1 MRLPRR
7 RFLQQAVEAAARCI
21 ISAMLIALFVHGAF
35 AQTNRTIKIIVPYP
49 AGGIADILARSLADQ
64 IGRMQSLTMIIE
76 DRPGAS
82 GDIGTETASRAAPD
96 GKTLVIFGN
105 PQVISPHLRKLN
117 YDPLTSF
124 EPICQLTTT
133 PTVIAVNSGSP
144 YRTFADLLDAARAKP
159 GGLTLASIGPASA
172 VHIAFEAFKRAAKVD
187 MTFVPYPGASLAIN
201 ALLGDHVTS
210 FMGNYGDASEQL
222 KAGKLRALAAVSKTR
237 IGALPDVPT
246 VAESGYRDFAMDV
259 WFGLFAPARTPKE
272 TVAVLAGWFTAALQA
287 PETRSKLA
295 LQGLFPVG
303 TCGAEFAAYL
313 RKQYEQYGRDI
324 RESNI
329 RTE

>member
-1 MRLPRR
+1 MRPPRR
-7 RFLQQAVEAAARCI
+7 RFLQQGVETAARCI
-21 ISAMLIALFVHGAF
+21 ISAIVIVLSACGAS
-35 AQTNRTIKIIVPYP
+35 AQTSRTIKIIVPYP
-49 AGGIADILARSLADQ
+49 AGGISDVLARSLADQ
-64 IGRMQSLTMIIE
+64 IGRMQALTIIIE

-96 GKTLVIFGN
+96 GKTLLIFGN

-117 YDPLTSF
+117 FDPLTSF

-133 PTVIAVNSGSP
+133 PTVIVVNSGSA
-144 YRTFADLLDAARAKP
+144 YRTFADLIGAARAKP

-210 FMGNYGDASEQL
+210 FMGNYGDAGEQL
-222 KAGKLRALAAVSKTR
+222 KAGKLRALAAVSKAR
-237 IGALPDVPT
+237 IDALPDVPT
-246 VAESGYRDFAMDV
+246 VAEAGYQDFAMDV

-272 TVAVLAGWFTAALQA
+272 TVSELAQWFTAALQA
-287 PETRSKLA
+287 PELKSKLA

-303 TCGAEFAAYL
+303 TCGTDFAAYL

-324 RESNI
+324 RELNI

>member
-1 MRLPRR
+1 MLLAP
-7 RFLQQAVEAAARCI
+7 
-21 ISAMLIALFVHGAF
+21 SAHGAW
-35 AQTNRTIKIIVPYP
+35 AQTSRTIKIIVPYP

-64 IGRMQSLTMIIE
+64 IGRMQGLTMIVE

-105 PQVISPHLRKLN
+105 PQVISPHLRKLS
-117 YDPLTSF
+117 YHPLTSF

-133 PTVIAVNSGSP
+133 PTVIVVNSGSA

-159 GGLTLASIGPASA
+159 GSLTLASIGPASA

-210 FMGNYGDASEQL
+210 FMGNYGDAAEQL
-222 KAGKLRALAAVSKTR
+222 KAGKLRALAAVSGTR
-237 IGALPDVPT
+237 IAALPDVPT
-246 VAESGYRDFAMDV
+246 VAESGYQDFAIDV
-259 WFGLFAPARTPKE
+259 WFGLFAPATTPKE
-272 TVAVLAGWFTAALQA
+272 TVSELGRWLTAALQVS
-287 PETRSKLA
+287 ELKSKLA
-295 LQGLFPVG
+295 VQGLFPVG
-303 TCGAEFAAYL
+303 TCGADFAGYL
-313 RKQYEQYGRDI
+313 QKQYEQYGRDI
-324 RESNI
+324 RQSNI
-329 RTE
+329 KTE